1 MTRVRVLCVIV
12 VFAAASLAPDT
23 ARAADFDCLIQPSE
37 LVSVASPVQG
47 VIEKLRVDRGDF
59 VSQGAIIAELE
70 SSNERA
76 AVDVARYRTE
86 IESPTKSNQVRFD
99 FGVRRFDRTDEMYKK
114 QLVPL
119 KELDEA
125 ETAKLLAE
133 IGILEAQEN
142 LRLARLELE
151 RSKTALAL
159 RTIHSPVKGVVVE
172 RILSPGEFVGQN
184 PIMKIARIDPL
195 RVEVFVPVT
204 MLGKVAVGM
213 RVQVTPEAPANTP
226 RSAVVTVVDKVVDA
240 ASGTFGVRLE
250 LPNPSHQLAAGLK
263 CKVRF
268 AGEDNR
274 R

>member
-1 MTRVRVLCVIV
+1 MTRVGALCLILVLGGMFV
-12 VFAAASLAPDT
+12 PP
-23 ARAADFDCLIQPSE
+23 RAAYAADLDCLIQPSE
-37 LVSVASPVQG
+37 LVAVASPVQG

-59 VSQGAIIAELE
+59 VAQGAVIAELE
-70 SSNERA
+70 SSTERA
-76 AVDVARYRTE
+76 AVEVARYKTE
-86 IESPTKSNQVRFD
+86 VESPTKSNQVRFD

-133 IGILEAQEN
+133 IGLLETQEN

-151 RSKTALAL
+151 RAKAALGL

-195 RVEVFVPVT
+195 RVEVFAPVAL
-204 MLGKVAVGM
+204 LGRVTVGM
-213 RVQVTPEAPANTP
+213 RAQVVPEAPAGTP
-226 RSAVVTVVDKVVDA
+226 RTASVTIVDKVVDA

-250 LPNPSHQLAAGLK
+250 LPNPSYHLAAGLK

-268 AGEDNR
+268 PIEDNR